1 MIEVG
6 SLAPEFTLV
15 ADDTKEVN
23 LTDYRGKNVVL
34 LFFPFAFTGVCTKEM
49 CFMRD
54 SMSQMND
61 WNAQVLGISIDSP
74 FTLAKFKEEEK
85 LNFPLLSDFNK
96 TAIRAYDT
104 IYEEF
109 PAFGL
114 KGVAKRS
121 AYVINKEGIV
131 KYAEICDSP
140 GDEPNY
146 NAMKETLSSL
156 N

>member
-15 ADDTKEVN
+15 SDEKKEVN
-23 LTDYRGKNVVL
+23 LTDYRGKNIVL

-49 CFMRD
+49 CEMRD
-54 SMSQMND
+54 SMGQMNAWD
-61 WNAQVLGISIDSP
+61 AQVLGVSIDSP
-74 FTLAKFKEEEK
+74 FVLAKFKEEES

-121 AYVINKEGIV
+121 AYIIDKEGIV
-131 KYAEICDSP
+131 KYAEICGSP

-146 NAMKETLSSL
+146 EAMKETLSSL

>member
-1 MIEVG
+1 
-6 SLAPEFTLV
+6 L
-15 ADDTKEVN
+15 
-23 LTDYRGKNVVL
+23 
-34 LFFPFAFTGVCTKEM
+34 
-49 CFMRD
+49 
-54 SMSQMND
+54 
-61 WNAQVLGISIDSP
+61 DSP
-74 FTLAKFKEEEK
+74 SEILPQIEIFPYFTD

-121 AYVINKEGIV
+121 AYVIDKEGIV

-146 NAMKETLSSL
+146 DAMKETLSSL

>member
-6 SLAPEFTLV
+6 SLAPEFTLIS
-15 ADDTKEVN
+15 DDKKEVN
-23 LTDYRGKNVVL
+23 LTDYRGKNIVL

-49 CFMRD
+49 CEMRD
-54 SMSQMND
+54 SMAQMNE
-61 WNAQVLGISIDSP
+61 WNAQVLGVSIDSP
-74 FTLAKFKEEEK
+74 FVLEKFKTEQA

-121 AYVINKEGIV
+121 AYIIDKEGII
-131 KYAEICDSP
+131 KYAETCPSP

-146 NAMKETLSSL
+146 EAMKEILSSL